1 MTESPSNAELMQT
14 IQALVRRVE
23 ALETE
28 LRQVKSVQAQDIP
41 EDVMLAIAAAVAAFL
56 GKKARVRQIHY
67 RTDAAWAQ
75 QGRAA
80 IQGHEVIHGVRRK
93 QV

>member
-1 MTESPSNAELMQT
+1 MTESPSNAELLQT
-14 IQALVRRVE
+14 IQALVKRVE
-23 ALETE
+23 ALEAE
-28 LRQVKSVQAQDIP
+28 LKHVKTVQAQDIP
-41 EDVMLAIAAAVAAFL
+41 EDVMLAITAAVAAFL

-80 IQGHEVIHGVRRK
+80 IQGRVVTHSLRRE